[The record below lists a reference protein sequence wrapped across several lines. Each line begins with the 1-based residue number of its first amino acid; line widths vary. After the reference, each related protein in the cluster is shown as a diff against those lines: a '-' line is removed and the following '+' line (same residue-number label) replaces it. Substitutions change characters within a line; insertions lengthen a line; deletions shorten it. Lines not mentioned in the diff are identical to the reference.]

1 MAIFQIT
8 LDDTLVPGIIAT
20 ANLEGKEPEIVV
32 QEYANALANKTCQ
45 DLKVGPYYT
54 GPIPPQFNQDGTPY
68 VAPPVVEEPIPV
80 VQEDETILTDEEVSV
95 VEEPATST
103 TDEVILDEPTPEET
117 PIVEEVSVSEEVV

>member
-1 MAIFQIT
+1 MASFTIT

-54 GPIPPQFNQDGTPY
+54 GPTPPQFNQDGTPY
-68 VAPPVVEEPIPV
+68 VAPTPVVEPV
-80 VQEDETILTDEEVSV
+80 PLET
-95 VEEPATST
+95 
-103 TDEVILDEPTPEET
+103 
-117 PIVEEVSVSEEVV
+117 EVV

>member
-54 GPIPPQFNQDGTPY
+54 GPTPPQFNQDGSPY
-68 VAPPVVEEPIPV
+68 VAPTPVVEDVPL
-80 VQEDETILTDEEVSV
+80 ET
-95 VEEPATST
+95 
-103 TDEVILDEPTPEET
+103 
-117 PIVEEVSVSEEVV
+117 EVV